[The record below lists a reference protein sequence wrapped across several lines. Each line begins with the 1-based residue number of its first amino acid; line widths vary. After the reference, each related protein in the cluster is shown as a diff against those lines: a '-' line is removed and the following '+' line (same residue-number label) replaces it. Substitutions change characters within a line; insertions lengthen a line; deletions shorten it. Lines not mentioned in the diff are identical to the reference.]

1 MSEWRLRRASRVDAP
16 AAAMVATASFL
27 CAFYEDL
34 AVADM
39 LAHCAKNNSPEKFAE
54 WIADAAS
61 VVRLAE
67 HPETNAPIGYTVL
80 TAPELPVPPRAGDI
94 ELKRIYLLP
103 PAWGTG
109 LAGRLVELAC
119 DDARALGH
127 DRILLGVYGKNFR
140 AHRFYEK
147 QGFALAG
154 TRQFQVGATLHD
166 DFIYARSL

>member
-1 MSEWRLRRASRVDAP
+1 MTDWRLRRASLEDAP

-27 CAFYEDL
+27 CAFYDAL
-34 AVADM
+34 AMVDM
-39 LAHCAKNNSPEKFAE
+39 LAHCAKNNSPEKFAA

-61 VVRLAE
+61 VVALAE
-67 HPETNAPIGYTVL
+67 HPETGAPIGYSVL
-80 TAPELPVPPRAGDI
+80 TAPDLPVPPRQGDV

-119 DDARALGH
+119 DDARLLGR

-147 QGFALAG
+147 QGFVLVG

-166 DFIYARSL
+166 DFVYARSL